1 MTTVEYSCITKAGG
15 RGVASKT
22 RREGDI
28 GEDIATKYLV
38 AIGWRI
44 VERNV
49 LFRVG
54 ELDIVAEDESHLV
67 FVEVR
72 SRYRRTGPS
81 PANTVTLPK
90 QRRLTRAANLMLQR
104 YAGPCPYARFDV
116 IAVDLRRRR
125 VDEHFRGAF
134 DAAEF

>member
-1 MTTVEYSCITKAGG
+1 M
-15 RGVASKT
+15 ASQT

-28 GEDIATKYLV
+28 GEDVATQYLV
-38 AIGWRI
+38 NAGWRI
-44 VERNV
+44 LERNV

-54 ELDIVAEDESHLV
+54 EIDILAEDGEHLV

-72 SRYRRTGPS
+72 SRYRRTGPN

-90 QRRLTRAANLMLQR
+90 QRRLTRAAGLILQR
-104 YAGPCPYARFDV
+104 YNGACPYARFDV
-116 IAVDLRRRR
+116 IAVDLIQRK
-125 VDEHFRGAF
+125 VSEHLRGAF